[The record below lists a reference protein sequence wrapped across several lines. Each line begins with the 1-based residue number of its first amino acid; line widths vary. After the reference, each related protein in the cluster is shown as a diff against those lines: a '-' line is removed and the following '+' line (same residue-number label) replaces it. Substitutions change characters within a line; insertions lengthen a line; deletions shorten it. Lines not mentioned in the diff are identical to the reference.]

1 MNKKYKISSNNF
13 QIYKYKTSSVK
24 KKREKKVY
32 LKKEKKA
39 LKCNAVQRNS
49 IQLIRYGKER

>member
-1 MNKKYKISSNNF
+1 MKCE
-13 QIYKYKTSSVK
+13 
-24 KKREKKVY
+24 KKRERKVY

-49 IQLIRYGKER
+49 IQLIPYGKER